1 MRDGSRRRLDVRL
14 YRACLHACPPSFRR
28 EYGEEMAADFVQVG
42 EEAASGGR
50 QALWRVRIGLA
61 LDLVRTAATQWVRTA
76 WPAIGFVSIIVPLL
90 LAEVLVGL
98 ARRAAFVVGPELP
111 AETMGVVVLATV
123 SVVLIAMTIALTVAG
138 APRVG
143 QRRR

>member
-1 MRDGSRRRLDVRL
+1 
-14 YRACLHACPPSFRR
+14 
-28 EYGEEMAADFVQVG
+28 
-42 EEAASGGR
+42 
-50 QALWRVRIGLA
+50 
-61 LDLVRTAATQWVRTA
+61 
-76 WPAIGFVSIIVPLL
+76 VSILVPLL
-90 LAEVLVGL
+90 LAEVVVAL
-98 ARRAAFVVGPELP
+98 ARRAAFAGPELP